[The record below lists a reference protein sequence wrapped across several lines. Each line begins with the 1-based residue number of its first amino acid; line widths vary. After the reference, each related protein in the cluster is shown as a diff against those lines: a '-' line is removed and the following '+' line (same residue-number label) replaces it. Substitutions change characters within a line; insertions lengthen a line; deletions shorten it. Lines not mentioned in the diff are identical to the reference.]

1 MSTGEGPLDV
11 DVESLGVGT
20 VVVVSEPLSLG
31 AAAMSEPLSPLSAP
45 FSLSLSPGPLSLC
58 RIGRVSLAHMP
69 VNEAA
74 PTGVAVTVLPLLP
87 CPLPEGCDCDSWE
100 VPDCD

>member
-11 DVESLGVGT
+11 DDVSLGVGT
-20 VVVVSEPLSLG
+20 VVVVVVVSEPLSLG

-58 RIGRVSLAHMP
+58 RIGRVSL
-69 VNEAA
+69 
-74 PTGVAVTVLPLLP
+74 GVVSTTTTTTATTVTMTE
-87 CPLPEGCDCDSWE
+87 CECDVTD
-100 VPDCD
+100 DTTRTY